1 MHSIQ
6 SFATAVLAPVVRR
19 QPASPA
25 RTAFA
30 WRVAVGP
37 ALANVTTVELAGS
50 VLVVRTTDRR
60 WTDEIERLAE
70 VVLLRLQHLL
80 GREAVTAFRFVNP
93 SRTTLQRIHKGKGD
107 RSDA

>member
-1 MHSIQ
+1 MQSIQ
-6 SFATAVLAPVVRR
+6 SFATAVLATVVRR
-19 QPASPA
+19 QPDSPA

-30 WRVAVGP
+30 WRIAVGP

-60 WTDEIERLAE
+60 WTDEIARLGDI
-70 VVLLRLQHLL
+70 VLVRLQHLL
-80 GREAVTAFRFVNP
+80 GRETVTAFRFVNP
-93 SRTTLQRIHKGKGD
+93 SRPSLQRIHKGKGD

>member
-1 MHSIQ
+1 MQSIQ
-6 SFATAVLAPVVRR
+6 SFATAVLATMVRR
-19 QPASPA
+19 QPSSPA

-50 VLVVRTTDRR
+50 VLVVRTNDRR
-60 WTDEIERLAE
+60 WTDEIQRLGD

-80 GREAVTAFRFVNP
+80 GREAVTGFRFVDPVAHYSSENP
-93 SRTTLQRIHKGKGD
+93 QGK
-107 RSDA
+107 R